1 MNVLKGYTT
10 AVLMPFATIPTGRT
24 TVHVN
29 LDSLEMGETAKV
41 QFSALRLR
49 LPKNYE
55 DFVKIKIINE
65 EKTLLLQVD
74 HLLFSFFIYFR
85 HQRVCYAFT

>member
-29 LDSLEMGETAKV
+29 LDSLEMAETAKV
-41 QFSALRLR
+41 QFLALRPR
-49 LPKNYE
+49 LPRT
-55 DFVKIKIINE
+55 IKILS
-65 EKTLLLQVD
+65 K
-74 HLLFSFFIYFR
+74 SK
-85 HQRVCYAFT
+85 